1 MKVVTVSSSTS
12 SSIGNED
19 LCAASTSQ
27 LREEDTPQDEESTLP
42 APPTPAAP
50 ESKLM
55 EYEYVV

>member
-19 LCAASTSQ
+19 LCAALTSQ

-55 EYEYVV
+55 E